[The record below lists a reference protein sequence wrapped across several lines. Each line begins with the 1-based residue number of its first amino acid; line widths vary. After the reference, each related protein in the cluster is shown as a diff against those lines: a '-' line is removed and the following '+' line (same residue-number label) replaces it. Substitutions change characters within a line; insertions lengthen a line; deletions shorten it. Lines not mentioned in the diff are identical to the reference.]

1 MQKRHFTRATLV
13 AAALA
18 ITLPLGAMA
27 FQGKQGYGKHHAP
40 RGECQ
45 MQNGFMKSAY
55 GMHGGGMM
63 RSLQRLDLS
72 EAQEDKIFDLMHQRA
87 PNMRQ
92 QMKALKKNE
101 RELQALRQSAQFD
114 EAQAKALID
123 NIARQRADIELSR
136 LQGERQVLD
145 VLTPEQ
151 RQKLQDLR
159 AEKPRRMGER
169 APRA

>member
-18 ITLPLGAMA
+18 ITLPFGAMA
-27 FQGKQGYGKHHAP
+27 FQGKQGYGQHHAP

-45 MQNGFMKSAY
+45 MQGSFMKSAY

-63 RSLQRLDLS
+63 RGLQRLDLS

-159 AEKPRRMGER
+159 AEKPRRMGEP

>member
-1 MQKRHFTRATLV
+1 
-13 AAALA
+13 
-18 ITLPLGAMA
+18 
-27 FQGKQGYGKHHAP
+27 
-40 RGECQ
+40 
-45 MQNGFMKSAY
+45 
-55 GMHGGGMM
+55 MM
-63 RSLQRLDLS
+63 RGLQRLDLS
-72 EAQEDKIFDLMHQRA
+72 EAQEDKIFELMHQRA

-169 APRA
+169 APAHKHRRLRHAGEQAALPAAAYRLRRDAGAYAATPANSRR

>member
-1 MQKRHFTRATLV
+1 M
-13 AAALA
+13 
-18 ITLPLGAMA
+18 
-27 FQGKQGYGKHHAP
+27 
-40 RGECQ
+40 E
-45 MQNGFMKSAY
+45 S
-55 GMHGGGMM
+55 
-63 RSLQRLDLS
+63 
-72 EAQEDKIFDLMHQRA
+72 DKV
-87 PNMRQ
+87 
-92 QMKALKKNE
+92 
-101 RELQALRQSAQFD
+101 ELQALRQSAQFD

-123 NIARQRADIELSR
+123 SIARQRADIELSR

>member
-1 MQKRHFTRATLV
+1 
-13 AAALA
+13 
-18 ITLPLGAMA
+18 
-27 FQGKQGYGKHHAP
+27 
-40 RGECQ
+40 
-45 MQNGFMKSAY
+45 MKSAY

-63 RSLQRLDLS
+63 RGLQRLDLS

-169 APRA
+169 GPRA